1 MTTIPV
7 AMAVYNGE
15 KYIKEQIDSILVQL
29 GENDE
34 MIISYL
40 GGMKRFVLGGGY
52 DQDDGIYQYKV
63 CLALKAI
70 VEILSKEYQVKILT
84 SDYDHIKKT
93 AIEKKQKIC
102 SYIHVLDIKR
112 TYL

>member
-52 DQDDGIYQYKV
+52 GQDDGIYQYKV
-63 CLALKAI
+63 CLAPKGIVDFYIGRRIFDQENYQMLVDLRIENGTTDLKQ
-70 VEILSKEYQVKILT
+70 EYFPKYR
-84 SDYDHIKKT
+84 S
-93 AIEKKQKIC
+93 
-102 SYIHVLDIKR
+102 
-112 TYL
+112 